1 MKHTLLVLAGFMWSG
16 LFMQNVSA
24 QTTLLLESPA
34 IADFRLVLDDG
45 SLGQSYWR
53 VEVSTNLREWVT
65 AGSLT
70 ALDGSG
76 SSTLADDALSPAP
89 GRYVRVVADSSVAR
103 VLDLPA
109 TPFAYANPP
118 LPAHLLAPAVT
129 ATDNTPPGNPVTDH
143 GATLGRVLFYEVKL
157 SANHA
162 ISCSSCHQPQH
173 GFSDPGTFSTGF
185 LGGLTD
191 RNSMGLTSARFYQRG
206 SFFWDERAA
215 TLEEQVLQP
224 IQHAVEMGMTLTGL
238 VTRLEGYTYYQT
250 LFSNAFGTTTITTVR
265 VARAL
270 SQFVRSIVSYQ
281 TRFDAGVPVGFT
293 NFTPLEAQG
302 QQLFNGPRGNCAAC
316 HGGPNFVGARI
327 ENNGLEFPFIDPG
340 VGGVTGQ
347 AADMGKFKMSSLRN
361 IELTAPYMHDGRF
374 ATLDDVVDHY
384 STGVVMNANLGP
396 PLTQPGG
403 PGQPPVVRRPNF
415 TAQEKAALVAFMKTL
430 TDPALVT
437 DPKFSDPF

>member
-1 MKHTLLVLAGFMWSG
+1 MKQLRSVLAGFMWSG
-16 LFMQNVSA
+16 LAVLNAPA
-24 QTTLLLESPA
+24 QTTLQLESPFA
-34 IADFRLVLDDG
+34 PEFLLHLADASV
-45 SLGQSYWR
+45 GQSHWR
-53 VEVSTNLREWVT
+53 VEQSSDLVVWFA

-70 ALDGSG
+70 TLDGSG
-76 SSTLADDALSPAP
+76 RSALPDLEPSLAP
-89 GRYVRVVADSSVAR
+89 GRYLRVIADSSVSN
-103 VLDLPA
+103 VLSLPVS
-109 TPFAYANPP
+109 PYAYANPP
-118 LPAHLLAPAVT
+118 LPAHLLAPAVI
-129 ATDNTPPGNPVTDH
+129 ATDNTPPGNLVTDA
-143 GATLGRVLFYEVKL
+143 GATLGRVLFYDVKL

-162 ISCSSCHQPQH
+162 VSCASCHQQQH
-173 GFSDPGTFSTGF
+173 GFSDPARFSTGF

-191 RNSMGLTSARFYQRG
+191 RNSMGLTSARYYQRG

-238 VTRLEGYTYYQT
+238 VERLAGYTYYQT
-250 LFSNAFGTTTITTVR
+250 LFSNAFGSTAITTTR

-281 TRFDAGVPVGFT
+281 TKFDAGVPVGFT

-316 HGGPNFVGARI
+316 HAGPNFVGARI
-327 ENNGLEFPFIDPG
+327 ENNGLEFPFVDLG

-347 AADMGKFKMSSLRN
+347 AADQGKFKMSSLRN

-374 ATLDDVVDHY
+374 ATLEAVVDHY

-396 PLTQPGG
+396 PLLQPGP

-437 DPKFSDPF
+437 DPKFADPF